1 MTSPNSPALPC
12 SARLASHTIV
22 PQAPAS
28 HCCKRQHSCQEPQ
41 GTTAAPPPPRALGA
55 ADLLSLGWPTGAM
68 DFLTEEDLELLEPAP
83 DIHALFVHYNELYFE
98 SRLGACSG
106 ALRCMCCF
114 TVAVG
119 VEWSSSHVSSRVPS
133 TANCP
138 DRTLSDMPCSS
149 VRQYGAW
156 HGGNCKLPTCAQSQP
171 AAAHPHVAVE
181 WSSARMTVC
190 GGTCELIGG
199 GAGGARIKLSEPLLK
214 VGNSTACG
222 MCVGGCCS
230 KERHSCCAH
239 SVPPTAPACHLG
251 RQAAPA
257 RQALGMTRC
266 TAAPPLPAPAVA
278 AHAGPQGRAAA
289 RNDARGER
297 RI

>member
-1 MTSPNSPALPC
+1 MRCGECVALQLQWAWSGPAAMCPHGC
-12 SARLASHTIV
+12 RA
-22 PQAPAS
+22 Q
-28 HCCKRQHSCQEPQ
+28 Q
-41 GTTAAPPPPRALGA
+41 TALTVHFRICRALRWDSTGP
-55 ADLLSLGWPTGAM
+55 GTGATAS
-68 DFLTEEDLELLEPAP
+68 F
-83 DIHALFVHYNELYFE
+83 
-98 SRLGACSG
+98 RLV
-106 ALRCMCCF
+106 L
-114 TVAVG
+114 
-119 VEWSSSHVSSRVPS
+119 HL
-133 TANCP
+133 N
-138 DRTLSDMPCSS
+138 
-149 VRQYGAW
+149 Q
-156 HGGNCKLPTCAQSQP
+156 LP
-171 AAAHPHVAVE
+171 AHPHVAVE
-181 WSSARMTVC
+181 WSSARMTSC

-222 MCVGGCCS
+222 LCVGGCCS

-266 TAAPPLPAPAVA
+266 TAAPPLPAPAAA